1 MCNAGTT
8 EKEANGILNTW
19 VFAAICIGLW
29 LGPVIVIVAIK
40 RIARLFDI
48 DLRRQPPPDEPDY
61 RRW

>member
-1 MCNAGTT
+1 MKPTSHG
-8 EKEANGILNTW
+8 EEASDLNTA

-48 DLRRQPPPDEPDY
+48 DLRRQSSRDEPDY

>member
-1 MCNAGTT
+1 MKPTSHR
-8 EKEANGILNTW
+8 EEASDLNTA

-29 LGPVIVIVAIK
+29 LGPVIVIVAVK

-48 DLRRQPPPDEPDY
+48 DLRREPPPDEPDY

>member
-1 MCNAGTT
+1 VQRWHHG
-8 EKEANGILNTW
+8 EGGERILNTA

>member
-1 MCNAGTT
+1 
-8 EKEANGILNTW
+8 LNTA

-29 LGPVIVIVAIK
+29 LGPVIVIVAIR
-40 RIARLFDI
+40 RIARHFDI

>member
-1 MCNAGTT
+1 MSTG
-8 EKEANGILNTW
+8 

-29 LGPVIVIVAIK
+29 LGPVIVIVAVK

-48 DLRRQPPPDEPDY
+48 DLRREPPPDEPDY